1 MDAHKSISA
10 PKDELQVPRGAVSIH
25 TPHTHQAQ
33 LWYHFLTSI
42 LSLTGEQAGKH
53 QGSAKEANSPGS
65 PRAAAPLPRTTP
77 GPRAPWALSLCQW
90 CKSCGPLHHPV
101 SLLQG
106 RAPAALN
113 LAALQ
118 GGTLAASSIV

>member
-65 PRAAAPLPRTTP
+65 PDNV
-77 GPRAPWALSLCQW
+77 GPARQGLGVPVFVCAFQ
-90 CKSCGPLHHPV
+90 LHGNPTGNRRPF
-101 SLLQG
+101 SYWGKLKCFLEKK
-106 RAPAALN
+106 
-113 LAALQ
+113 
-118 GGTLAASSIV
+118 I